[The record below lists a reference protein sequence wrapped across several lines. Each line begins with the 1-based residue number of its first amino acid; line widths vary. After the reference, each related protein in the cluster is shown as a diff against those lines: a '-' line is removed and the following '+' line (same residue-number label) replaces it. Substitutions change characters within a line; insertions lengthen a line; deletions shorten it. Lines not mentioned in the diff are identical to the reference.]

1 MKPRAPCN
9 LCPAAPGSY
18 MQCRGYVN
26 WCHWDRQECWLSMLS
41 RAKEQP
47 CILILLWR
55 RSQKFTIG
63 FGPTQYRNGSL
74 WKPTEPNIVLT
85 ERCSDPAQG
94 HCQLL
99 SGSGISSTAVQE
111 KVSQLCQSHN
121 TATAVRCLWGL
132 LPQCAFCEQR
142 QGRRGCLC
150 EKEQQWHLA
159 TTMLC
164 FSLSEERAAP
174 RGRFPRSH
182 IQLKAQSDT
191 EK

>member
-1 MKPRAPCN
+1 MKPRASCN
-9 LCPAAPGSY
+9 LCSAAPGSY
-18 MQCRGYVN
+18 MQCRGYVDG
-26 WCHWDRQECWLSMLS
+26 CHWDRQECWLSMLS

-111 KVSQLCQSHN
+111 KVSQFCQSHN
-121 TATAVRCLWGL
+121 TAVRCLWGL
-132 LPQCAFCEQR
+132 PPQYAFCEQR
-142 QGRRGCLC
+142 
-150 EKEQQWHLA
+150 HLA
-159 TTMLC
+159 TTSLC